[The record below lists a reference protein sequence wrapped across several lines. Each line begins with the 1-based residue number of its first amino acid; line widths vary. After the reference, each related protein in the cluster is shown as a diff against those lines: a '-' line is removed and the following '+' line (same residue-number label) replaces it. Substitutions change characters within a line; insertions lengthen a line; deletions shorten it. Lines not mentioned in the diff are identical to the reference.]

1 MYIWRTYV
9 SSKLWILLSKEWKLK
24 GNLQS
29 VGNQVDPADI
39 FSSSDIWLLG
49 LDINISSVVEFQRS
63 WVLKSKILAQESK
76 CSKEIL
82 IPTTL
87 NYLWSSV
94 VSKNQS
100 FQSWFS
106 CSYTIFG
113 AKFEISG
120 TNWVEKN
127 THIYLFYLWFKN
139 KRVWAE
145 KIGKKWKNSIKPKS
159 CRQLP

>member
-49 LDINISSVVEFQRS
+49 LDINISSVVEFQRW
-63 WVLKSKILAQESK
+63 WVLKSKILAQEST

-94 VSKNQS
+94 VFKVDCLVLTLFLAPNLRLVAQIV
-100 FQSWFS
+100 WKKTPIYIFS
-106 CSYTIFG
+106 AFDQ
-113 AKFEISG
+113 K
-120 TNWVEKN
+120 
-127 THIYLFYLWFKN
+127 
-139 KRVWAE
+139 
-145 KIGKKWKNSIKPKS
+145 
-159 CRQLP
+159 